1 MSASP
6 IRRALQAVGGLLALA
21 ILAWTVRDAVSEFGA
36 MDLDVRIGR
45 ALVATGLMIV
55 AFLAAIAL
63 WRSLLAAFEARVGFG
78 AAVQLWSFSNLGRY
92 LPGKV
97 WHVVGAMVVASDV
110 GVRASAAA
118 SVALLAVTLQIGTGA
133 IVALPLLL
141 GLPDRFALATVV
153 AGAVALTPLVPLAA
167 PGIVPALLR
176 RLPKSLGG
184 IELPPPARGQVLG
197 WILALVGIWILQ
209 GGAFALLGS
218 AFTDVALADV
228 PRWVGAWATAYVIG
242 LLALFA
248 PGGLG
253 VREGVLAVLLEQ
265 LGLTDEAGSVIAVA
279 SRLWS
284 IAAEVLVLGLA
295 LALRARSRRS

>member
-1 MSASP
+1 
-6 IRRALQAVGGLLALA
+6 
-21 ILAWTVRDAVSEFGA
+21 
-36 MDLDVRIGR
+36 
-45 ALVATGLMIV
+45 
-55 AFLAAIAL
+55 
-63 WRSLLAAFEARVGFG
+63 
-78 AAVQLWSFSNLGRY
+78 
-92 LPGKV
+92 
-97 WHVVGAMVVASDV
+97 
-110 GVRASAAA
+110 
-118 SVALLAVTLQIGTGA
+118 VALLAVTLQIGTGA